1 MDIHADILEDFS
13 RALADF
19 GDVLMV
25 KKLSNVVRDA
35 QIFSF
40 IRANDVFRA
49 LIRNIYTEN
58 SDDETL
64 ESEQM
69 IVALCAL
76 DIVTDEQAKRLI
88 QQSDSADLLALD
100 RSWFDVA
107 EDVQYYDEEV
117 AALSTYY
124 EDMSI
129 LLSNLS
135 NVGTLVTSEECH
147 EGH

>member
-13 RALADF
+13 RALADL

-25 KKLSNVVRDA
+25 KKVSELVRDA

-40 IRANDVFRA
+40 IRANDVFRT
-49 LIRNIYTEN
+49 LIRNIYAEN

-100 RSWFDVA
+100 RSWFDVP

-135 NVGTLVTSEECH
+135 NVGTLVTYEECH